1 LASNPSLANL
11 RAQTF
16 AARETT
22 RGIEAGLHEGLRR
35 RARVPAPEQKQ
46 VLWAERDEG
55 VQVVG
60 VVRPAGGDEQDPFS
74 SVFAVGDAQRRDLVG
89 AFG

>member
-1 LASNPSLANL
+1 VGSKRDS
-11 RAQTF
+11 
-16 AARETT
+16 T
-22 RGIEAGLHEGLRR
+22 RDCGAGLAYPR
-35 RARVPAPEQKQ
+35 QSKSK